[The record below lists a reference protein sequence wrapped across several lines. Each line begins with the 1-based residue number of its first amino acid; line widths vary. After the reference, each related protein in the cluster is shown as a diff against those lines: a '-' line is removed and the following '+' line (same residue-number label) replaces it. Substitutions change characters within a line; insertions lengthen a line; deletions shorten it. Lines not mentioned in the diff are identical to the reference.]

1 MTWLFIAIVGVLLG
15 LTVRVAAVLFCA
27 IVVIAGAAIVFLL
40 DAIELSGLIDIV
52 VALIALQLFYLLGL
66 LIAVAF
72 RSARD
77 RAK

>member
-27 IVVIAGAAIVFLL
+27 IVVIAGAAIAFLL
-40 DAIELSGLIDIV
+40 DAIELSRLIDIV

-72 RSARD
+72 RSARN
-77 RAK
+77 RAR